1 VYEAVGAILAEAR
14 EKLANLTEPDEIQK
28 LQVEFLGRKGKL
40 TQALRGLAALPAHDR
55 PQAGSVANAAKTELE
70 KLISHKLQEAV
81 DRQNQARWER
91 ERIDITLPGYPL
103 SPGVPHVLVQTRR
116 EIEDVFIGLGFS
128 IAEGPEVETDAYN
141 FVALNIPKW
150 HPARDM
156 QATFYTGPDQVL
168 RTHTS
173 PVQIRTMRE
182 WAPRIPLRVIAPGR
196 VYRRDPADA
205 THLPVFTQ
213 IEGLVVD
220 ADVTMGDLCGVLLE
234 WARQIFGPATRVRLS
249 PSYFPFTEPS
259 AEVEVAWPQGGASL
273 TGCRGPGW
281 LEVAGAGMVHPQV
294 LANGGYDPELVRG
307 FAFGMGVERVAM
319 LKYGIDDIRLFLQ
332 NDLRFLGQFRSM

>member
-1 VYEAVGAILAEAR
+1 MYEAVEAILAEAR
-14 EKLANLTEPDEIQK
+14 EALAQLTDPGEIHQ
-28 LQVEFLGRKGKL
+28 LRVEFLGRKGKL
-40 TQALRGLAALPAHDR
+40 TQALRGLAALPAQDR
-55 PQAGSVANAAKTELE
+55 PQAGSVANAAKAELE
-70 KLISHKLQEAV
+70 NLISQKLQKAME
-81 DRQNQARWER
+81 RQNEARWER
-91 ERIDITLPGYPL
+91 ERVDVTLPGHPL
-103 SPGVPHVLVQTRR
+103 LPGVPHVLVETRQQ
-116 EIEDVFIGLGFS
+116 IEDIFIGLGFS

-173 PVQIRTMRE
+173 PVQIRSMRDR
-182 WAPRIPLRVIAPGR
+182 APGVPLRVIAPGR
-196 VYRRDPADA
+196 VYRRDPADS

-220 ADVTMGDLCGVLLE
+220 VDVTMADLCGVLLE
-234 WARQIFGPATRVRLS
+234 WARQFFGPATRVRLS

-259 AEVEVAWPQGGASL
+259 AEVEVAWPEGWAGRVE
-273 TGCRGPGW
+273 GRGPNW

-294 LANGGYDPELVRG
+294 LANGGYDPERVRG

-332 NDLRFLGQFRSM
+332 NDLRFLGQFRSI